1 MSNIQKDLVVIG
13 GGPAGY
19 IAAIK
24 AARLGASVL
33 LAEKKRVGGTC
44 LNEGCIP
51 TKYYVQSQHTI
62 SALTNAASRGI
73 TISDATFTIDMGQAV
88 KGKNRTVTKLVKGV
102 EYLLKEAKV
111 ETVNQKATIIGEHS
125 VQLEDGRVVEAKH
138 ILITSGSIPARIPV
152 EGIDSPLVIDSEKIL
167 DLEYLPKRLVV
178 IGGGVIGVEFASIF
192 NAFGS
197 EVTIVEALP
206 SLLQNFDNEQ
216 IDLIT
221 KSLKRKGVTIYTGT
235 TVNKVETLKDEA
247 KLTLS
252 DGQIVSGDLVLL
264 ATGRVPN
271 LSPLSDR
278 CKIETER
285 KHIVIDRYGAT
296 NIPTIYAAGD
306 VTAKSMLAHAAYH
319 MGEVVAH
326 NICFN
331 LGLLTGAKREI
342 KLDIIPSVV
351 YSDLELASVGMSEQ
365 AAKATQKY
373 DIVVG
378 KFPLSANGRALSADY
393 GEGFVKVISEKK
405 YGQILGV
412 ACVGY
417 NVSEIIGEAVVAMQH
432 ELTVY
437 EVAESIHAHPTINE
451 ALKEAAAICIG
462 ECYHWGS

>member
-192 NAFGS
+192 NSFGS

-206 SLLQNFDNEQ
+206 SLLQNFDDEQ

-221 KSLKRKGVTIYTGT
+221 KNLKRKGVTIHTGI
-235 TVNKVETLKDEA
+235 TVNKAGCQTSLLWVIGA
-247 KLTLS
+247 KLKLS
-252 DGQIVSGDLVLL
+252 ASTSLL
-264 ATGRVPN
+264 TAMVQPIFQQSMPPAMSLLRACWPM
-271 LSPLSDR
+271 L
-278 CKIETER
+278 
-285 KHIVIDRYGAT
+285 
-296 NIPTIYAAGD
+296 PTIWERW
-306 VTAKSMLAHAAYH
+306 L
-319 MGEVVAH
+319 
-326 NICFN
+326 
-331 LGLLTGAKREI
+331 
-342 KLDIIPSVV
+342 
-351 YSDLELASVGMSEQ
+351 
-365 AAKATQKY
+365 
-373 DIVVG
+373 
-378 KFPLSANGRALSADY
+378 
-393 GEGFVKVISEKK
+393 
-405 YGQILGV
+405 
-412 ACVGY
+412 
-417 NVSEIIGEAVVAMQH
+417 
-432 ELTVY
+432 
-437 EVAESIHAHPTINE
+437 PTIS
-451 ALKEAAAICIG
+451 A
-462 ECYHWGS
+462 ST